1 MGNAVGKA
9 VAMAIGQVI
18 GNAVEELR
26 KEKKRC
32 WLRSRNLCKM
42 PTGEKVSRGFRING
56 R

>member
-9 VAMAIGQVI
+9 VVMAIGQVI

-32 WLRSRNLCKM
+32 WLRSRNLGM